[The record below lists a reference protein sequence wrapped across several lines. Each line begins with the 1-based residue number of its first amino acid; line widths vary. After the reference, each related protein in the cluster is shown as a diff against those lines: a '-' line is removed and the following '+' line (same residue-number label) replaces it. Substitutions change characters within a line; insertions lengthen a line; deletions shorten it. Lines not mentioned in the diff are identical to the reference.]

1 MPETSVCVE
10 GLTGNALEESW
21 VCVCRGPPVSSVHA
35 VSLSTSLSDTL
46 FCRPE
51 YKSCITKW
59 ISFDLCILLEFFLE
73 CFDGKFCHHHS

>member
-35 VSLSTSLSDTL
+35 VSLCPPLSQTLYSVSLS
-46 FCRPE
+46 
-51 YKSCITKW
+51 
-59 ISFDLCILLEFFLE
+59 ISLV
-73 CFDGKFCHHHS
+73 